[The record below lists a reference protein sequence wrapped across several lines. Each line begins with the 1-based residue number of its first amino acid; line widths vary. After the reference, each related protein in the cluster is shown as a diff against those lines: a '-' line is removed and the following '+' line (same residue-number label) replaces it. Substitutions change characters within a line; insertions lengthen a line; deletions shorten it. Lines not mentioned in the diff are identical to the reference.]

1 MARTAKTAKTAK
13 STALSPVTTS
23 TDLTHPGGI
32 PLHDSWANMPR
43 ETMARDYPRLMLCQN
58 MSKCRQKNDP
68 NYIEGIQEG
77 DYYNNKTDQIYGRGP
92 LTFSILADHGFRGTE
107 YDESRK
113 VIDYH
118 VSSTDPR
125 MRRDPTTGIVKAEPS
140 QTWTIYLHD
149 TKESV
154 FFRNAKGAYYQVAQ
168 FYYKLIKQVGVNNDM
183 LRAMCTVQSQN
194 TPAEKG
200 SYERPVFHALDE
212 LVDPDLLKLL
222 QQQREY
228 HQQAGI
234 RPSDLDP
241 PVSHATL

>member
-23 TDLTHPGGI
+23 TDLAHPGGI
-32 PLHDSWANMPR
+32 PVHDSWANMPR

-68 NYIEGIQEG
+68 SYIEGIQEG

-92 LTFSILADHGFRGTE
+92 LTFSILADHGFRGVQ
-107 YDESRK
+107 YDDSRK
-113 VIDYH
+113 IIDYH
-118 VSSTDPR
+118 VSGNDPR
-125 MRRDPTTGIVKAEPS
+125 MRKDADGVVLAVPS
-140 QTWTIYLHD
+140 VTWTVYLHQ
-149 TKESV
+149 TKQV
-154 FFRNAKGAYYQVAQ
+154 LFFRNEKSAYYKTGPL
-168 FYYKLIKQVGVNNDM
+168 YIKLQDKVGINRDQM
-183 LRAMCTVQSQN
+183 LGICTVTSQN
-194 TPAEKG
+194 SPGVKG
-200 SYERPVFHALDE
+200 TYERPVFQVTGLA
-212 LVDPDLLKLL
+212 DPDLLKLL
-222 QQQREY
+222 QQHRDY